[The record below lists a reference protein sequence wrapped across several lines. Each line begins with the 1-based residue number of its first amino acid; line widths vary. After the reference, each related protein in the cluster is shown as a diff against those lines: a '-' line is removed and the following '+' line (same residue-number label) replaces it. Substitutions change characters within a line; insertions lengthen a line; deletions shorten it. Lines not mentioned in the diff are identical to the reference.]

1 MLTQNE
7 FADQVFDVLRFS
19 IDLAC
24 SEQHWFNVSRD
35 ALAFGF
41 IQTDISTAFAYAQ
54 RFDLRLEPD
63 IYVCLNYRSFDPS
76 GPFRSLPA
84 VSKFELTLSVGG
96 KVIKSHQNGFDEPL
110 LTQDETAWNE
120 LSFA

>member
-1 MLTQNE
+1 MSRTE
-7 FADQVFDVLRFS
+7 FAEQIFDVLRFS

-24 SEQHWFNVSRD
+24 SDKDWFDVSRD

-41 IQTDISTAFAYAQ
+41 TQTDVSTANAYVQ
-54 RFDLRLEPD
+54 RFELQLEPD
-63 IYVCLNYRSFDPS
+63 IYLCLDYRSFDPS

-84 VSKFELTLSVGG
+84 VSKFDLTMSQGEQMLCR
-96 KVIKSHQNGFDEPL
+96 HQNSYDEAL
-110 LTQDETAWNE
+110 AENDYACWND

>member
-1 MLTQNE
+1 MQTQNE

-24 SEQHWFNVSRD
+24 SEQHWHNVSRD

-41 IQTDISTAFAYAQ
+41 TQTDISTAFAYAQ
-54 RFDLRLEPD
+54 RFDLKLDSD
-63 IYVCLNYRSFDPS
+63 IYLCLHYRSFDPS
-76 GPFRSLPA
+76 GPFRTLPA
-84 VSKFELTLSVGG
+84 VSKFELSLSVGG
-96 KVIKSHQNGFDEPL
+96 TVIRSHKNGFDEPL
-110 LTQDETAWNE
+110 LSQDEAAWNE

>member
-7 FADQVFDVLRFS
+7 FADQIYDVLRFS

-24 SEQHWFNVSRD
+24 TEQHWLNVSRD

-41 IQTDISTAFAYAQ
+41 TQTDVSTAFAYAQ
-54 RFDLRLEPD
+54 RFDLKLEPD
-63 IYVCLNYRSFDPS
+63 IYLSLSYRSFDPS
-76 GPFRSLPA
+76 GPFRTLPA
-84 VSKFELTLSVGG
+84 VSKFELTLSVAG
-96 KVIKSHQNGFDEPL
+96 KVIRTHQNGYDEPL
-110 LTQDETAWNE
+110 LAQDEKVWNE